1 MKTEE
6 QKKVHAAYVR
16 AYYARHPERVKKLVA
31 DWRTKNP
38 ERAKEQR
45 KKYQAGRTKRMNA
58 NPEEYRAHRQKAVQ
72 RVAEWRKKNRERVRL
87 QRMIANVRRRALERT
102 AKGSFTQE
110 DILEQFVRQG
120 GKCFYCKKLIGR
132 FHIDH
137 KTPLS
142 RGGSNWPSNLV
153 CACARC
159 NMKKQALTAEEFVA
173 RGGY

>member
-1 MKTEE
+1 MPTQES
-6 QKKVHAAYVR
+6 VRVR
-16 AYYARHPERVKKLVA
+16 AWKQANPQKVKAQRRRGNAARTV
-31 DWRTKNP
+31 
-38 ERAKEQR
+38 
-45 KKYQAGRTKRMNA
+45 RMNA
-58 NPEEYRAHRQKAVQ
+58 DPERYAAFRARKVQ
-72 RVAEWRKKNRERVRL
+72 LVNDWRRANRERVRL

-120 GKCFYCKKLIGR
+120 GKCFYCRKLIGR

-159 NMKKQALTAEEFVA
+159 NTKKQALTAEEFVA
-173 RGGY
+173 REGY